1 MENFILSFNV
11 VTPLFIIMSLGYYL
25 KYIKLLDK
33 QTLNVMNSVCF
44 KFFYQYYYFLI
55 FIKVM

>member
-44 KFFYQYYYFLI
+44 KVFFTNTTI
-55 FIKVM
+55 F